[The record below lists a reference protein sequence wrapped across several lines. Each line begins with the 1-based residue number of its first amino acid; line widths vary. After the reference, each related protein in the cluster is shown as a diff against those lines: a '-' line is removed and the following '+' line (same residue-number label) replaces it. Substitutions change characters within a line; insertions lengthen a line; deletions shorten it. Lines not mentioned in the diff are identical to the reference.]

1 MESLWTHPLNSP
13 QDKGDLGN
21 QMGTKKNTVCPECE
35 CDRQC
40 YEIHV
45 DLLVVQEAKEK
56 NYDQHHQNQG
66 QKPKIVE

>member
-1 MESLWTHPLNSP
+1 
-13 QDKGDLGN
+13 
-21 QMGTKKNTVCPECE
+21 MGTKKNTVCPECE